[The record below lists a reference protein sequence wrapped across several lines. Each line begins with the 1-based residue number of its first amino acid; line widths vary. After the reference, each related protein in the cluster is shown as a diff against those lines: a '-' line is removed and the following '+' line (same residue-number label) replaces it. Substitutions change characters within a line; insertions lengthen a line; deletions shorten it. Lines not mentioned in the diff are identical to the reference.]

1 MQTGREIR
9 PPQQARSRHS
19 WDRVLTAGMWIL
31 ENQGRD
37 ALTIAAV
44 CERAQVT
51 PMAIYR
57 RVNGLP
63 GLFWAIYDRGMSGV
77 VDTYDRELESA
88 ALHPAG
94 SGERV
99 DQVTTAVAATFEH
112 HTAFLHQIINY
123 STTDAELSRRGSE
136 ESLQLVDRI
145 TALLP
150 DPDPTA
156 ARDVARMLHQECI
169 FRAMY
174 GERWL
179 SHAPEGFA
187 PFVERLRRMARSR
200 LRLTSSG

>member
-1 MQTGREIR
+1 METSRAVR

-31 ENQGRD
+31 ENEGRD
-37 ALTIAAV
+37 ALTVSAV

-63 GLFWAIYDRGMSGV
+63 GLFWAIYDRGMSSV
-77 VDTYDRELESA
+77 ADTYDHELEQA

-94 SGERV
+94 SVDRV
-99 DQVTTAVAATFEH
+99 DRVAAAVAETFER
-112 HTAFLHQIINY
+112 HTVFLHQIINY
-123 STTDAELSRRGSE
+123 STTDPELSRRGSE
-136 ESLQLVDRI
+136 ESLQLVDRV
-145 TALLP
+145 T
-150 DPDPTA
+150 TA
-156 ARDVARMLHQECI
+156 ARDVARMLHQECV

-179 SHAPEGFA
+179 SHESEGFA
-187 PFVERLRRMARSR
+187 PFVERLRRMARGR
-200 LRLTSSG
+200 LQLAWRV

>member
-1 MQTGREIR
+1 METSRAVR

-31 ENQGRD
+31 ENEGRD
-37 ALTIAAV
+37 ALTVSAV

-63 GLFWAIYDRGMSGV
+63 GLFWAIYDRGMSSV
-77 VDTYDRELESA
+77 ADTYDHELEQA

-94 SGERV
+94 SVDRV
-99 DQVTTAVAATFEH
+99 DRVAAAVAETFER
-112 HTAFLHQIINY
+112 HTVFLHQIINY
-123 STTDAELSRRGSE
+123 STTDPELSRRGSE
-136 ESLQLVDRI
+136 ESLQLVDRV
-145 TALLP
+145 TTLLP

-156 ARDVARMLHQECI
+156 ARDVARMLHQECV

-179 SHAPEGFA
+179 SHESEGFA
-187 PFVERLRRMARSR
+187 PFVERLRRMARGR
-200 LRLTSSG
+200 LQLAWRV